1 MSIKYVIRDAERH
14 DIPQLAR
21 LFNELGHPIDAA
33 SISSNWD
40 EWKNAGNAAIVAEQ
54 ADGSILAV
62 ITLHHMRVLHRPY
75 LVGRFT
81 SLIVTASVRGQ
92 GIGRALVT
100 AAENWLV
107 EQGCELIEITSNV
120 KLTEAHAFYEH
131 LDYAKTSVRLA
142 KAFGAKAN

>member
-1 MSIKYVIRDAERH
+1 MIRDAQRR

-21 LFNELGHPIDAA
+21 LFNELGHPIDEA

-40 EWKNAGNAAIVAEQ
+40 DWENAGNVAIVAEQ
-54 ADGSILAV
+54 ADGSILGV

-75 LVGRFT
+75 LDGRIT

-100 AAENWLV
+100 AAESRLV
-107 EQGCELIEITSNV
+107 EQGCELIEITSNA
-120 KLTEAHAFYEH
+120 KLTETHAFYEH
-131 LDYAKTSVRLA
+131 LGYAKTSVRLA
-142 KAFGAKAN
+142 KVFGAKAT